1 MSPYSTFHLRFHCL
15 SKNPLRVSSP
25 QRDDIVFVD
34 CNCDIGGSES
44 PVCDRESGQCV
55 CKPRVEG
62 KRCEK

>member
-1 MSPYSTFHLRFHCL
+1 MT
-15 SKNPLRVSSP
+15 RVN
-25 QRDDIVFVD
+25 IVFLD

-62 KRCEK
+62 KQCEK